1 MWRNFSGSECLQG
14 WNLLDFINFLVLML
28 FSLTFAGTLVIFA
41 LTVVCFG
48 PCLYSQFKA
57 YLRERAN
64 NEENREEQITNV
76 IKGLVH
82 KKFDRRNL
90 THMIML

>member
-28 FSLTFAGTLVIFA
+28 FSLTFAATLAFFA
-41 LTVVCFG
+41 LAVVCCG

-82 KKFDRRNL
+82 KKFDAE
-90 THMIML
+90 